1 MSSRIGNNVQEAYYL
16 LYCTFQPVEY
26 KMKLSAQRN
35 AGNRK
40 GKISKRITDC
50 FALFKESTK
59 ERLFY
64 LNVIKCHVLLLS
76 YEQKN

>member
-1 MSSRIGNNVQEAYYL
+1 MSSRIGNNVQTFQPVE
-16 LYCTFQPVEY
+16 CTFQPVEY